1 MQADL
6 SYTPKIF
13 LAVPCASKE
22 PCKRKLRPCPMLGWQ
37 SSLHTLPG
45 LMRPMAQWGK
55 MMMTLLGHRNK
66 THHFLQNIDINFSQ
80 THINTT
86 RIIFPRYSLQCDLY
100 SCNVLLQRLSL
111 HALFFWWTHPRGVVA
126 TFQHLLQLK
135 EFPLQVLVFLHQIDC
150 NPSSQLSSVGA
161 SAMAT
166 DRWGLNLHPL

>member
-37 SSLHTLPG
+37 SSLHS
-45 LMRPMAQWGK
+45 
-55 MMMTLLGHRNK
+55 LLGHRSK
-66 THHFLQNIDINFSQ
+66 THHFLQNIDINF
-80 THINTT
+80 
-86 RIIFPRYSLQCDLY
+86 RLIFPARLIFLRYSLQCDLY
-100 SCNVLLQRLSL
+100 SCNFLLQRVSL
-111 HALFFWWTHPRGVVA
+111 HALFCWWTHPRGVVA

-150 NPSSQLSSVGA
+150 NPSSKVSSDQCLSN
-161 SAMAT
+161 
-166 DRWGLNLHPL
+166 D